1 MLPEIHCQTR
11 SLTPSVLLGE
21 QLCSVLSG
29 VPVSATIY
37 PLSLVV
43 GLMISVFI
51 LCTSITRFPWTTTWE
66 KTACI
71 NQKVRWFYDCLSHTA
86 CPRKDG
92 SALWLEL
99 QPQTHGR
106 DWTTFS
112 FLDSATKEKWKT
124 NKTMGCTKSRRNCQ
138 HRLPTS
144 AYLGNVDSP

>member
-71 NQKVRWFYDCLSHTA
+71 NQKVRWFYDRLSHTA
-86 CPRKDG
+86 CPRKEG

-99 QPQTHGR
+99 HRKRMGGIGQL
-106 DWTTFS
+106 S
-112 FLDSATKEKWKT
+112 LFLTVQQ
-124 NKTMGCTKSRRNCQ
+124 RRNEKQ
-138 HRLPTS
+138 IKPWAALNQGEIANTG
-144 AYLGNVDSP
+144 YQLLLI